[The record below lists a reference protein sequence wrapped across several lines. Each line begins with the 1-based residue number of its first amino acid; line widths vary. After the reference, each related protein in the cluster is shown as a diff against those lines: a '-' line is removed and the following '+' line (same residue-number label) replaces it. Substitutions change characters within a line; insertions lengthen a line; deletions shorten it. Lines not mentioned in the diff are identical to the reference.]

1 MRKNFG
7 WLYRISSFYEK
18 RIDTDHWELMG
29 FRKLQGEKKKE
40 SSTMSFCDKS
50 ERWNYW

>member
-29 FRKLQGEKKKE
+29 FRKLQGEKKKRK
-40 SSTMSFCDKS
+40 FH
-50 ERWNYW
+50 YVVL